1 MALEASMDLRRR
13 LGRAERELDRRP
25 PLDHPRMT
33 DEDRRIAQRIIARHF
48 QRFGPPPGEDH
59 ASIVR
64 WLANRGGAR
73 LE

>member
-1 MALEASMDLRRR
+1 MDLRRR

-25 PLDHPRMT
+25 PLDQPRMT
-33 DEDRRIAQRIIARHF
+33 DEDRRIAQRIIDRHF

-64 WLANRGGAR
+64 WLANRGGTR
-73 LE
+73 FG

>member
-1 MALEASMDLRRR
+1 MDLRQR
-13 LGRAERELDRRP
+13 LGRAERELQRRP
-25 PLDHPRMT
+25 PLDQPQMS

-64 WLANRGGAR
+64 WLASRGGAR